1 MKKPAFVTT
10 PVGDVRTTSTVPAA
24 CAGVVT
30 TTDVAV
36 LVPSVAAV
44 PPNVTEVVP
53 VIPEPVRVTEVF
65 PTVVP
70 TYTEAEV
77 IVGAV

>member
-1 MKKPAFVTT
+1 LVTT

-24 CAGVVT
+24 WLGVVT
-30 TTDVAV
+30 ITEVDVI
-36 LVPSVAAV
+36 VPRVAAV

-53 VIPEPVRVTEVF
+53 VMPVPVRVTEVF
-65 PTVVP
+65 PEVVP
-70 TYTEAEV
+70 TVTEAEV